1 MILNFEGKE
10 VFLWFFT
17 VKGKDK
23 HVFLRFSERGW
34 GHEFFFN
41 KNVFFPFL
49 FFLKHQN
56 HQYIFMHLCAFKY
69 SNLATWTEN
78 FVLFF
83 VLYKKEEETKCDSHS
98 EKNCYINF
106 FPKNKMISI
115 DFHCVWCNKN
125 LMINYNNNNNNSKN
139 IFLNNDFN
147 CISTLSENLI
157 KWCAVLKYSQAFF
170 LKKRRGE
177 KEEKWIEGRENDE
190 WHERIERTCN
200 IFGFLYSLVR
210 RAIRLQ
216 FCLGGTG
223 NTLRVPRGPKS

>member
-1 MILNFEGKE
+1 MNSSLTRTSFSLSSFFWSIKIINIFSGICVLSNIQIWQCERSIFF
-10 VFLWFFT
+10 VFCII
-17 VKGKDK
+17 KK
-23 HVFLRFSERGW
+23 RRR
-34 GHEFFFN
+34 N
-41 KNVFFPFL
+41 KMWFPF
-49 FFLKHQN
+49 
-56 HQYIFMHLCAFKY
+56 
-69 SNLATWTEN
+69 W
-78 FVLFF
+78 
-83 VLYKKEEETKCDSHS
+83 
-98 EKNCYINF
+98 KNCYINF